1 MKLTCY
7 IQPRLTDYDMDTTA
21 QETEDREQRHMADI
35 EHIFKREGICT
46 PQAAIKHLA
55 VYQAHAFLLCLQFL
69 NYIVHTSSEG
79 LDWREEG
86 KGCRTKDEE

>member
-1 MKLTCY
+1 
-7 IQPRLTDYDMDTTA
+7 MDTTA

-55 VYQAHAFLLCLQFL
+55 VYQAHVFYSVCNALITHIQLG
-69 NYIVHTSSEG
+69 VG
-79 LDWREEG
+79 LERDR
-86 KGCRTKDEE
+86 KGLSN